1 MVYSIQEQNRRTGV
15 FYHMNHLSVYLG
27 RQRVSDRILHIIF
40 NNKWWVSPSS
50 PPPPPPP
57 PPPPFLCLLKLA
69 WDEGMGCRPAW
80 TLGPAVSGMFPSCSV
95 FVFHSWLFN
104 LRRSSWCRLIGRK
117 WTNPILLNFGINISC
132 MTDGNSIQQNASILD
147 VVAQRSTSR
156 HVRWTCFCD
165 SHCTISLEIL
175 RLIASKF

>member
-1 MVYSIQEQNRRTGV
+1 
-15 FYHMNHLSVYLG
+15 MNHVSVYLG
-27 RQRVSDRILHIIF
+27 RQRVSDRILHIIL
-40 NNKWWVSPSS
+40 NNKWWVSP
-50 PPPPPPP
+50 PPPP
-57 PPPPFLCLLKLA
+57 LLLLLPLPLSSVYSSWPGMRV
-69 WDEGMGCRPAW
+69 WDAGR
-80 TLGPAVSGMFPSCSV
+80 GPAVSEMFPSCSHV
-95 FVFHSWLFN
+95 FVYHSWLFS
-104 LRRSSWCRLIGRK
+104 LRHSSWCGLIGRK

-165 SHCTISLEIL
+165 SHCVTSLEIL